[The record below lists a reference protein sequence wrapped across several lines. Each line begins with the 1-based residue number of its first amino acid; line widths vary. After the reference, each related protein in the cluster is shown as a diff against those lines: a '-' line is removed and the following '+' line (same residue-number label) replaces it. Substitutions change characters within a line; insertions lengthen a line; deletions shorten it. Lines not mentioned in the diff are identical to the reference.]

1 MKESRNADNMGDFL
15 SQRVTKK
22 GQWVGALVIFLF
34 AFLIRIPGITWGL
47 PNELR
52 NQSLH
57 PDEGLVAA
65 YALQNPYFRPGFYN
79 YGSMY
84 LTFLKFG
91 VDLGT
96 SYGWIP
102 TSSKTPAWETA
113 RNVYLTGRIISALA
127 GAGTAAVVFL
137 LLARVSNLLGSM
149 VGAIVLGL
157 APGFLVHSRFL
168 TVDVLASL
176 WVACTLLFSF
186 AAFANTDTTEDTTF
200 RAVKALIFSALC
212 AGFAAGTKY
221 TTTVF
226 LISPLIAAFFLGRKW
241 LSGLAVLIAF
251 ASGFL
256 MATPGVILEPSLF
269 FRDVNYEIRHA
280 AEGHG
285 LVFAGTSSGFF
296 YHIGNLASAFGLFP
310 LVIGVIGLIFI
321 VYAWKRQ
328 CWIMVVISF
337 LLYYFVIAGA
347 EVKFMRYTLPLLSF
361 LAIGVGFA
369 LGRFHE
375 MGGRMRWISATIL
388 LLVGVSFASKN
399 GPFSL
404 TAFMMQT
411 DPRDQA
417 ARWLLEKTHR
427 GETVGFVTDPWF
439 YSPPLFRD
447 TDLPGAERR
456 LSAMF
461 KENPHTIR
469 YISPDGNRKDWDVRL
484 IMETSPEYIVF
495 SSFEFIDYDRVNQP
509 DFVAFME
516 ALPQKYDLVALFWGS
531 EPRIARV
538 GSQEAR
544 INREKLRKI
553 ILERYPLEHD
563 LMYIQPSICVLQK
576 RPTP

>member
-1 MKESRNADNMGDFL
+1 MKEFKNTVTVRDFL
-15 SQRVTKK
+15 SQKVTKK
-22 GQWVGALVIFLF
+22 GQWVGALVIFF
-34 AFLIRIPGITWGL
+34 IAFLVRIPGITWGL

-57 PDEGLVAA
+57 PDEGLIAA

-84 LTFLKFG
+84 LTFLKLG

-96 SYGWIP
+96 SYRWIP

-113 RNVYLTGRIISALA
+113 KNIYLTGRVISALA

-137 LLARVSNLLGSM
+137 LLARISNVLGSI

-168 TVDVLASL
+168 TVDVFASF
-176 WVACTLLFSF
+176 WVACALFFSF
-186 AAFANTDTTEDTTF
+186 KAFSNNETTEDKTF
-200 RAVKALIFSALC
+200 RPVKTLTISALF

-221 TTTVF
+221 TTAVF
-226 LISPLIAAFFLGRKW
+226 LVAPLLSVFFLARK
-241 LSGLAVLIAF
+241 LLPVLGVLIIF
-251 ASGFL
+251 AIGFL
-256 MATPGVILEPSLF
+256 MATPGAILEPSLF

-328 CWIMVVISF
+328 CWLMFIISF
-337 LLYYFVIAGA
+337 LLYYFVIASA
-347 EVKFMRYTLPLLSF
+347 EVKFMRYTLPLLPF
-361 LAIGVGFA
+361 LAVSLGFT

-375 MGGRMRWISATIL
+375 MGGRMRWLSAMIL

-399 GPFSL
+399 GPFTL
-404 TAFMMQT
+404 TAFMMHT

-417 ARWLLEKTHR
+417 ARWLLEKTR
-427 GETVGFVTDPWF
+427 EGKTVAFVTDPWF

-447 TDLPGAERR
+447 TNLPGAERR
-456 LSAMF
+456 LSTMF
-461 KENPHTIR
+461 EENPYAIR
-469 YISPDGNRKDWDVRL
+469 YIPPDGKRKDWDVRL
-484 IMETSPEYIVF
+484 ITEIGPEYIVF
-495 SSFEFIDYDRVNQP
+495 SSFEFIDYDRLNQP

-516 ALPQKYDLVALFWGS
+516 MLPKKYDLVALFWGS

-576 RPTP
+576 RPIP